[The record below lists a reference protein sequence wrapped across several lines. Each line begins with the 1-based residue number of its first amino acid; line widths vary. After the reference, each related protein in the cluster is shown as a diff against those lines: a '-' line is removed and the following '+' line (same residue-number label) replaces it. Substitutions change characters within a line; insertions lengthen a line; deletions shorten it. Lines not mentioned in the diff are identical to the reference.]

1 MLFLVSETGLK
12 KNVKR
17 EKDVGKH
24 MIVENRFDNSGRRDK
39 TKKQKTNGRLAPSRS
54 C

>member
-1 MLFLVSETGLK
+1 MLFLVLGTDLR

-24 MIVENRFDNSGRRDK
+24 MIIENRFDKSER
-39 TKKQKTNGRLAPSRS
+39 
-54 C
+54 